1 MQASPIVVHS
11 LPPTPLSWFLPVTS
25 TTILT
30 MAASTYMSA
39 FHHLESLFPSTS
51 FSFLSSSSSS
61 FLTSNS
67 FPAAVTSS
75 ISEARSASCP
85 PQTGFNAFAFLAFI
99 LIAIDT
105 IMNINNNINN
115 NNNNNNNNDRNN
127 NNNNNFEAMNMNS
140 RSFKENNLCPEVIP
154 ASLRLIDNCVKT
166 QVASAEALLS
176 NGSSPW
182 SPEVWTAVAGGVQQT
197 SLVGQC
203 LDQTQA
209 RGVVLVWCEGG
220 WRP

>member
-1 MQASPIVVHS
+1 MIKLFYNSGKENWDKREGFLAGSSEPCSFLSAEVGKLMPALPSTS
-11 LPPTPLSWFLPVTS
+11 L
-25 TTILT
+25 
-30 MAASTYMSA
+30 
-39 FHHLESLFPSTS
+39 PSTS

-75 ISEARSASCP
+75 TSEARSASCP

-140 RSFKENNLCPEVIP
+140 RSFKENNICPEVIP
-154 ASLRLIDNCVKT
+154 ASLRLIDSCVKT

-182 SPEVWTAVAGGVQQT
+182 SPEVWTALAGGVQQT

-203 LDQTQA
+203 FYQTQA
-209 RGVVLVWCEGG
+209 RGVVWVWCEGG

>member
-1 MQASPIVVHS
+1 MGD
-11 LPPTPLSWFLPVTS
+11 
-25 TTILT
+25 
-30 MAASTYMSA
+30 MSA

-75 ISEARSASCP
+75 TSEARSASCP

-140 RSFKENNLCPEVIP
+140 RSFKENNICPE
-154 ASLRLIDNCVKT
+154 
-166 QVASAEALLS
+166 VASAEALLS

-182 SPEVWTAVAGGVQQT
+182 SPEVWTAVAGKTLAKRRG
-197 SLVGQC
+197 L
-203 LDQTQA
+203 
-209 RGVVLVWCEGG
+209 GVVRG
-220 WRP
+220 WVEALTRAHPT

>member
-1 MQASPIVVHS
+1 MG
-11 LPPTPLSWFLPVTS
+11 
-25 TTILT
+25 ILT

-39 FHHLESLFPSTS
+39 FHHLESLFPS
-51 FSFLSSSSSS
+51 SSSSS

-75 ISEARSASCP
+75 TSEARSASCP

-140 RSFKENNLCPEVIP
+140 RSFKENNICPE
-154 ASLRLIDNCVKT
+154 
-166 QVASAEALLS
+166 VASAEALLS

-182 SPEVWTAVAGGVQQT
+182 SPEVWTAVAGKRRG
-197 SLVGQC
+197 L
-203 LDQTQA
+203 
-209 RGVVLVWCEGG
+209 GVV
-220 WRP
+220 R